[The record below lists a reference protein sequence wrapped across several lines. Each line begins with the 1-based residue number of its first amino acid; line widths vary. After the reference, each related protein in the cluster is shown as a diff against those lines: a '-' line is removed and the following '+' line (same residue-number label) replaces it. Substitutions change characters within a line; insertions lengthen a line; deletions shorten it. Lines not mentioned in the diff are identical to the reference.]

1 MPNAI
6 KYNVSAETLAL
17 KKGNFYIGT
26 GDVGKGPTSS
36 TGYYN
41 GISPPS
47 GGYTIYLNKESGGP
61 SIYTVDN
68 DTQLI
73 SLTNTIA
80 GQTFTSTTQCLV
92 YYAGQTDK
100 VCFNRDYEPII
111 TDGLVLN
118 VDAGFDGSY
127 PESGT
132 TWSDLSLS
140 GNNGTLINSPGF
152 YDNGG
157 GSIVFD
163 GTDDYVVFSQVPTL
177 TNQLTMECWYYM
189 NTMQPQSQNRLISNN
204 DHYVLYFN
212 DSTDLRFYMGG
223 NGGDI
228 TTSGTFISNW
238 RHIVATYNG
247 TTRALYVDGV
257 LKTTSSASGN
267 ISNGNIL
274 NIGAF
279 QNQSVYTLNGR
290 MSQARIYNKGLT
302 ASEVLQN
309 YNAMKDRF
317 AFIFTV
323 DTTKTGVSTST
334 QFKLP
339 LVSSGSVNFVVE
351 WGDGTTDTIT
361 TFNQAQTT
369 HTYSSGGVYE
379 VKIRGLLKGWQFAN
393 GGDKLKMGIIK
404 NWGCLDISVSS
415 GFYGCSNMTCVASDA
430 PTISSTSLSDY
441 FRACTIF
448 NGAIGNWDVSNV
460 TGLFAMFYGA
470 SSFASPLNNWN
481 VSKVQDFRALF
492 VFTPYNSPLNNWNT
506 SSATDMGEMFNVAG
520 SFNQDISNW
529 NVSKN
534 TSMYY
539 MFRGCPFNK
548 DISNWDVSKVT
559 NMHFAFGQSSFN
571 QNIGSWNVSGVTDMS
586 YMFQSSSFNNGGS
599 SSINNWN
606 TSNVTNM
613 TSMFQNCYAFNQ
625 NIGSWNTSK
634 VTDMTNMFSS
644 NASNIFNSNISGWD
658 VSKVTSMSGMFR
670 SCSLF
675 NQPIGSWNTISVTSM
690 NNMFENARDF
700 NQNIGSWNVS
710 NVTNFTSFMV
720 FKTAA
725 NYSAANLD
733 SIYNGW
739 SSRSVKPNLTIT
751 FGSIKYNSTAQSGK
765 NVLTS
770 SPNNWTITDGGQV

>member
-17 KKGNFYIGT
+17 KKGNFWIGT

-118 VDAGFDGSY
+118 LDAGFDGSY

-140 GNNGTLINSPGF
+140 GNNGTLINSPS
-152 YDNGG
+152 YYANGG

-163 GTDDYVVFSQVPTL
+163 GVDDYVSVPKQTAFVNASQFTL
-177 TNQLTMECWYYM
+177 MSWMKRRTVSSKMICYQGADAGNDVSFELWNDGAAYFEVGNAENSYATIGNTSTDWQYLTMVFDGTQTG
-189 NTMQPQSQNRLISNN
+189 NSNRLKCYI
-204 DHYVLYFN
+204 
-212 DSTDLRFYMGG
+212 
-223 NGGDI
+223 NG
-228 TTSGTFISNW
+228 SLLNVS
-238 RHIVATYNG
+238 YNG
-247 TTRALYVDGV
+247 TIPS
-257 LKTTSSASGN
+257 TSGPSNSVFSIGNSQGLGNVNYSDGN
-267 ISNGNIL
+267 ISQVL
-274 NIGAF
+274 
-279 QNQSVYTLNGR
+279 
-290 MSQARIYNKGLT
+290 IYNRALT

-339 LVSSGSVNFVVE
+339 LVSSGSINFVVE

-361 TFNQAQTT
+361 TFDQAQTT
-369 HTYSSGGVYE
+369 HTYSSGGTYE
-379 VKIRGLLKGWQFAN
+379 IKIRGLLKGWQFAN
-393 GGDKLKMGIIK
+393 GGDKFKMGIIK
-404 NWGCLDISVSS
+404 NWGCLDISVNQ
-415 GFYGCSNMTCVASDA
+415 GFKGCSNMTCVASDA
-430 PTISSTSLSDY
+430 PTISSTNLYDY
-441 FRACTIF
+441 FRDCTNF

-460 TGLFAMFYGA
+460 TSLSNMFYGA

-481 VSKVQDFRALF
+481 VSKVQDFGGLF

-506 SSATDMGEMFNVAG
+506 SSATYMGEMFNVS

-534 TSMYY
+534 TNMYY

-559 NMHFAFGQSSFN
+559 NMHFAFAQSSFN
-571 QNIGSWNVSGVTDMS
+571 QNIGSWNVSSVTDMS
-586 YMFQSSSFNNGGS
+586 YMFYNNS
-599 SSINNWN
+599 
-606 TSNVTNM
+606 V
-613 TSMFQNCYAFNQ
+613 FNQ
-625 NIGSWNTSK
+625 
-634 VTDMTNMFSS
+634 D
-644 NASNIFNSNISGWD
+644 
-658 VSKVTSMSGMFR
+658 
-670 SCSLF
+670 
-675 NQPIGSWNTISVTSM
+675 
-690 NNMFENARDF
+690 
-700 NQNIGSWNVS
+700 IGSWNVS
-710 NVTNFTSFMV
+710 NVSSFGNFMSG
-720 FKTAA
+720 KSSA

>member
-17 KKGNFYIGT
+17 KKGNFWIGT

-118 VDAGFDGSY
+118 LDAGFDGSY

-140 GNNGTLINSPGF
+140 GNNGTLINSPS
-152 YDNGG
+152 YYANGG

-163 GTDDYVVFSQVPTL
+163 GVDDYVSVPKQTAFVNASQFTL
-177 TNQLTMECWYYM
+177 MSWMKRRTVSSKMICYQGADAGNDVSFELWNDGAAYFEVGNAENSYATIGNTSTDWQYLTMVFDGTQTG
-189 NTMQPQSQNRLISNN
+189 NSNRLKCYI
-204 DHYVLYFN
+204 
-212 DSTDLRFYMGG
+212 
-223 NGGDI
+223 NG
-228 TTSGTFISNW
+228 SLLNVS
-238 RHIVATYNG
+238 YNG
-247 TTRALYVDGV
+247 TIPS
-257 LKTTSSASGN
+257 TSGPSNSVFSIGNSQGLGNVNYSDGN
-267 ISNGNIL
+267 ISQVL
-274 NIGAF
+274 
-279 QNQSVYTLNGR
+279 
-290 MSQARIYNKGLT
+290 IYNRALT

-339 LVSSGSVNFVVE
+339 LVSSGSINFVVE

-361 TFNQAQTT
+361 TFDQAQTT
-369 HTYSSGGVYE
+369 HTYSSGGTYE
-379 VKIRGLLKGWQFAN
+379 IKIRGLLKGWQFAN

-404 NWGCLDISVSS
+404 NWGCLDISVNQ
-415 GFYGCSNMTCVASDA
+415 GFKGCSNMTCVASDA
-430 PTISSTSLSDY
+430 PTISSTNLYDY
-441 FRACTIF
+441 FRDCTNF

-460 TGLFAMFYGA
+460 TSLSNMFYGA

-481 VSKVQDFRALF
+481 VSKVQDFGGLF

-506 SSATDMGEMFNVAG
+506 SSATYMGEMFNVS

-534 TSMYY
+534 TNMYY

-559 NMHFAFGQSSFN
+559 NMHFAFAQSSFN
-571 QNIGSWNVSGVTDMS
+571 QNIGSWNVSSVTDMS
-586 YMFQSSSFNNGGS
+586 YMFYNNS
-599 SSINNWN
+599 
-606 TSNVTNM
+606 V
-613 TSMFQNCYAFNQ
+613 FNQ
-625 NIGSWNTSK
+625 
-634 VTDMTNMFSS
+634 D
-644 NASNIFNSNISGWD
+644 
-658 VSKVTSMSGMFR
+658 
-670 SCSLF
+670 
-675 NQPIGSWNTISVTSM
+675 
-690 NNMFENARDF
+690 
-700 NQNIGSWNVS
+700 IGSWNVS
-710 NVTNFTSFMV
+710 NVSSFGSFMSG
-720 FKTAA
+720 KSSA